1 MGRRKLITQKEA
13 AMMAKNP
20 AYAAGVFFMFAAFAI
35 GMGCW
40 LLEFVKVLAV
50 FMIVGGILSFLLGIA
65 AIVSIHNSKKR
76 EQERQENILKSG
88 MSDIDAM
95 TGREFEYYLHS
106 FYTRIGYLSKM
117 TRTSGDYGADL
128 VLTKDNTR
136 IAVQVKHSKNKIGL
150 SAVQEVIGARGH
162 YLANKAW
169 VITNNYFTKPAQDLA
184 SSNGV
189 TLIDRDSLARQI
201 VSSMQPS
208 NQAAADKE

>member
-1 MGRRKLITQKEA
+1 
-13 AMMAKNP
+13 
-20 AYAAGVFFMFAAFAI
+20 MFAALGI

-40 LLEFVKVLAV
+40 LLEFVKVLAI
-50 FMIVGGILSFLLGIA
+50 FMIIGGILAFFLGIV

-106 FYTRIGYLSKM
+106 FYTHMGYSSKM

-162 YLANKAW
+162 YSANKAW
-169 VITNNYFTKPAQDLA
+169 VITNSYFTKPAQDLA
-184 SSNGV
+184 TSNGV
-189 TLIDRDSLARQI
+189 MLIDRDTLARQI
-201 VSSMQPS
+201 VSSKQQS
-208 NQAAADKE
+208 SLAVADEE